1 MASLQ
6 DMKDAV
12 YTETEA
18 EIRIG
23 VGDVVK
29 DKTDERDSTMNST
42 TKTEHIPKIQDN
54 GDICEC
60 QSY

>member
-6 DMKDAV
+6 DMKDAI

-29 DKTDERDSTMNST
+29 DKTDEGGSNMNST
-42 TKTEHIPKIQDN
+42 TKTEYIPKIQDN
-54 GDICEC
+54 SDLRV
-60 QSY
+60 QFY